1 MLLSESEWLPSDGKE
16 LEDNAIQ
23 AIKSEN
29 NVLLT
34 ASAGSGKT
42 EILAQKAVYL
52 LQTGKCPSPK
62 KILAICFKKDA
73 AKNLEERV
81 SERCS
86 SELSCR
92 FKSITFDSFSKSL
105 VDQFRMGIPEDY
117 RPSENYDITF
127 LNKDRFNEFCTLT
140 DLQGIDFTP
149 FSFSRSVS
157 ESLFPF
163 PCNQQS
169 IPDYLKKFWS
179 YMYRDKLKTQLTFGM
194 INRLAIYILMENEKI
209 KKAIQNTYSHIFL
222 DEFQDITFSQFQFLY
237 KLFYDS
243 NNQLTAVGD
252 EKQKIMGFA
261 GAYDKAFDRFR
272 SLFHAVSLE
281 LQYNW
286 RSNPELVKI
295 QDTLVRLLG
304 KERSSKTISKQK
316 NNTKN
321 VTVCQI
327 WRFEDEQNEANTI
340 ADFIKKRISVGL
352 FPSDFAIL
360 VRSLPD
366 RQKDRFTKSLN
377 SYGINLLNMAEI
389 KEGVYLDDLLSDDLI
404 KMFICTIKASLD
416 LKETQCFEAVKNFYF
431 QYNYSENEKY
441 FLISRKNLSDFI
453 KRINALFYSFSEKE
467 DVINSFIDEFML
479 FFNKKNIQ
487 SIFLNHKKDEDLEK
501 YCHSFKAFFLDA
513 AEHSSDWKETINR
526 FEGKDQVRLMTIHK
540 SKGLEFD
547 TTFFIGFDTTNWF
560 SLKPTAEEELNALF
574 VAFTRAKQFMFFSSS
589 IGQRPSGLSW
599 IETPLRQD
607 GVEIKY
613 L

>member
-1 MLLSESEWLPSDGKE
+1 MLLSENEWLPSDGKE
-16 LEDNAIQ
+16 LEDNAMQ

-81 SERCS
+81 SARCS

-92 FKSITFDSFSKSL
+92 FKSLTFDAFCKSL

-117 RPSENYDITF
+117 RPSENYDITI
-127 LNKDRFNEFCTLT
+127 LNKDCFNEFCALT
-140 DLQGIDFTP
+140 DLQGINFTSS
-149 FSFSRSVS
+149 SFSRSVS
-157 ESLFPF
+157 EVFFPF
-163 PCNQQS
+163 SCNQQAT
-169 IPDYLKKFWS
+169 PDHIKKFWN
-179 YMYRDKLKTQLTFGM
+179 YMYRDKLRTQLTFGM
-194 INRLAIYILMENEKI
+194 INRLAIFILMKNESI
-209 KKAIQNTYSHIFL
+209 KKAIQYTYSHIFL
-222 DEFQDITFSQFQFLY
+222 DEFQDITVSQFQLLY
-237 KLFYDS
+237 VLFYNS
-243 NNQLTAVGD
+243 RNKLTAVGD

-261 GAYDKAFDRFR
+261 GAYGKAFDRFR

-286 RSNPELVKI
+286 RSNPELVNI
-295 QDTLVRLLG
+295 QDSLIRLLG
-304 KERSSKTISKQK
+304 KERSFKTISKQN

-321 VTVCQI
+321 TTVCQI
-327 WRFEDEQNEANTI
+327 WRFNDEQKEAKTI
-340 ADFIKKRISVGL
+340 ADFIEQRISVGL
-352 FPSDFAIL
+352 SPSDFAIL
-360 VRSLPD
+360 VRNSPD
-366 RQKDRFTKSLN
+366 KQKDRFTKSLN
-377 SYGINLLNMAEI
+377 RCGINLLNMAEK

-404 KMFICTIKASLD
+404 KMFVCTIKASLD

-453 KRINALFYSFSEKE
+453 KRINVLFSSFSEKE
-467 DVINSFIDEFML
+467 DVVNSFINEFML
-479 FFNKKNIQ
+479 FFDKKNIQ
-487 SIFLNHKKDEDLEK
+487 SIFLNHQKDEDLEK

-547 TTFFIGFDTTNWF
+547 TTFFIGFDTRNWF
-560 SLKPTAEEELNALF
+560 SLKPTEEEELNALF

-589 IGQRPSGLSW
+589 VGHCLSGLSW
-599 IETPLRQD
+599 IEAPLCQD